1 MQLDFDLKRFLKQ
14 KVENELSEE
23 LIKSSEKHS
32 GALIIKPAN
41 WWLETAKKKANTKYV
56 I

>member
-23 LIKSSEKHS
+23 RNGSS
-32 GALIIKPAN
+32 N
-41 WWLETAKKKANTKYV
+41 M
-56 I
+56 